1 MFKLCGFTALLFAG
15 LKSKQAKSGRVA
27 PKGLGFGRL
36 RGFNVNGSAGP
47 PNSSKQ
53 KEAHLAQSI

>member
-1 MFKLCGFTALLFAG
+1 MIKLCGFTVLLFAG

-27 PKGLGFGRL
+27 PKCLGFGRL
-36 RGFNVNGSAGP
+36 RGFNVNGSAGH
-47 PNSSKQ
+47 SSKQ